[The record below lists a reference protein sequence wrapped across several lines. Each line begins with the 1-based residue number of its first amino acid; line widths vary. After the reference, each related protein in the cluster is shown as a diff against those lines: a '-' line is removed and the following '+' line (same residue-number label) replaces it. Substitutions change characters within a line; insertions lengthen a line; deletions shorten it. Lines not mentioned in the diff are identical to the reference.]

1 MEAISITAAT
11 QEHLLRLMRP
21 EETATDGTAVPHAI
35 LRYMESLDAALH
47 VPTLA
52 FVLENRW
59 SAKWAPVQ
67 TTPHCTY
74 PPSVEVSL
82 AREVHR
88 EVDALCQEAAM
99 AREAQGLTAID
110 AAERVLAVLRRY
122 SDDLTHRI
130 GVLSLV
136 LDAFAFDFSAVAM
149 RPEDI
154 EHDDVEGDER
164 VRTLWKHRRAYAQL
178 RGLLLSRHPTNM
190 SGFGWKMFEIV
201 RTIEDPRER
210 GTVLGSF
217 CRYLMD
223 RNARP

>member
-1 MEAISITAAT
+1 MEAISLTEAM

-21 EETATDGTAVPHAI
+21 EKEVRDSTAVPCAI

-47 VPTLA
+47 APTLA
-52 FVLENRW
+52 FVFEHRFV
-59 SAKWAPVQ
+59 AKWAPVQ
-67 TTPHCTY
+67 PMPHFTY
-74 PPSVEVSL
+74 SPSVEVRL
-82 AREVHR
+82 TREAHR
-88 EVDALCQEAAM
+88 EVDALCQEAAV

-110 AAERVLAVLRRY
+110 AAEHVLAVLRRH

-130 GVLSLV
+130 GVLVLV
-136 LDAFAFDFSAVAM
+136 LDAFAFDFSAIAM

-164 VRTLWKHRRAYAQL
+164 VRTMWKHRRVYAQL
-178 RGLLLSRHPTNM
+178 RGLLVSRHPTNM

-217 CRYLMD
+217 CKYIMERK
-223 RNARP
+223 AR

>member
-1 MEAISITAAT
+1 MESISITQIM

-21 EETATDGTAVPHAI
+21 EETVTDRTAVPHAI
-35 LRYMESLDAALH
+35 LRYMESLDAALYA
-47 VPTLA
+47 PALA
-52 FVLENRW
+52 FVFEHRF
-59 SAKWAPVQ
+59 AARWAPVQ
-67 TTPHCTY
+67 TMPHGAY
-74 PPSVEVSL
+74 PPSVEVHL
-82 AREVHR
+82 VREAHR
-88 EVDALCQEAAM
+88 EVDALCQEVARE
-99 AREAQGLTAID
+99 REAQELTAID
-110 AAERVLAVLRRY
+110 AAERVLAVLHRY

-130 GVLSLV
+130 GVLTLI

-154 EHDDVEGDER
+154 ENDDVDGDER

-217 CRYLMD
+217 CKYIMGRD
-223 RNARP
+223 AR